1 MHLIGAK
8 PHNSPKL
15 CLPEFCAIEATVTQT
30 GFGHD
35 NDARWCTGIAFD
47 AVFYYRRPGRH
58 KVGEVAAFAST
69 HESPDYF
76 EPTRF

>member
-1 MHLIGAK
+1 M
-8 PHNSPKL
+8 
-15 CLPEFCAIEATVTQT
+15 TQT